1 MRVFSHKIRKNVR
14 RLNENQISIAVLN
27 SISQI
32 DKDDWNVCACPE
44 VFSGGDPYDPFTT
57 YDFLSAL
64 EVSGSVGKGTG
75 WNPCHL
81 VAKCLNEIVAVMPLY
96 IKAHSQGEYIF
107 DHNWAHAF
115 ESAGGRYYPKLQ
127 STVPFTPATGRRF
140 LTKRGFEKKGRDS
153 LILGLINLAKEN
165 KISSAH
171 ITFCTLEEANEVRSK
186 SFLFRKTIQF
196 HWENRGFKGF
206 DEYLEALTSRKK
218 KAIRK
223 ERKTAKSFGRD
234 GGEILRLKGLEIEP
248 KHWDSF
254 WEFYQDTGKRK
265 WGYPY
270 LTREFFKIIH
280 QTMPDQILLVIAAE
294 NSLPI
299 AGALNFLGRDTLFG
313 RYWGSSK
320 FYSCLHYEIC
330 YYQAIEYAIENGL
343 KRIEAGAQGE
353 HKLSRGYL
361 PSYVYSLHWFL
372 DGSFGNAVGDYLKKE
387 GEIISQDSN
396 IMLKESPFKEN
407 GEL

>member
-14 RLNENQISIAVLN
+14 RLNKNQIKIDVLN
-27 SISQI
+27 SIAQI
-32 DKDDWNVCACPE
+32 DKDDWNLCACPE

-64 EVSGSVGKGTG
+64 ELSGSVGKGTG

-115 ESAGGRYYPKLQ
+115 ENAGGRYYPKLQ

-140 LTKRGFEKKGRDS
+140 LTKKGFEKKGRES
-153 LILGLINLAKEN
+153 LISGLINLAREN

-171 ITFCTLEEANEVRSK
+171 ITFCTLEEANEARSK
-186 SFLFRKTIQF
+186 SFLLRKTIQF

-218 KAIRK
+218 KAIKK

-234 GGEILRLKGLEIEP
+234 SGEILRLKGLEIKP

-254 WEFYQDTGKRK
+254 WDFYQDTGKRK

-270 LTREFFKIIH
+270 LTREFFTIIH
-280 QTMPDQILLVIAAE
+280 QKMPDQILLVIAAE

-361 PSYVYSLHWFL
+361 PNYVYSLHWFL

-387 GEIISQDSN
+387 EEIISQDSN
-396 IMLKESPFKEN
+396 IMLMESPFKESR
-407 GEL
+407 EL

>member
-1 MRVFSHKIRKNVR
+1 M
-14 RLNENQISIAVLN
+14 NENQIRIAVLN

-32 DKDDWNVCACPE
+32 DKHDWNVCACPE
-44 VFSGGDPYDPFTT
+44 VFTGGDPYDPFTT

-153 LILGLINLAKEN
+153 LILGLINLAREN

-218 KAIRK
+218 KAIKK

-234 GGEILRLKGLEIEP
+234 SGEILRLKGLEIKP

-254 WEFYQDTGKRK
+254 WDFYQDTGKRK

-372 DGSFGNAVGDYLKKE
+372 DVSFGNAVGDYLKKE

-396 IMLKESPFKEN
+396 TMLRESPFKEN